1 MKKIVSFLLVFILTF
16 NFLNISKNTKTVKA
30 AETRIQSDT
39 VYKKTSDIPKVINKD
54 GKTYKLVEILSS
66 NTTNTWA
73 MGGRT

>member
-1 MKKIVSFLLVFILTF
+1 MKKSISFLLVFILTF

-66 NTTNTWA
+66 KTTNTWA